1 MPARSLTLNN
11 FVPIPIDMK
20 YIFLFFTLLIFTNS
34 ISAQNIK
41 GLLGKAKEIVSG
53 DNGQIGTQEIISGLK
68 EALTIGAEK
77 GTSLLSKENGF
88 FNNQLLKI
96 ILPPEAQQVEK
107 TLRSIGLGKQVD
119 EAILS
124 MNRGAEEACKQA
136 APIVIN
142 AIRGIDVKDA
152 VGILKGSDT
161 AATAYLRGNTTSSL
175 TQSFRPVI
183 EESLKKVD
191 ATKYWNSMITAY
203 NKISLKKINPDLA
216 AYVTEKALNGV
227 FVQMALEEKEIR
239 KNPAARTTDLLK
251 KVFNNSGK

>member
-1 MPARSLTLNN
+1 
-11 FVPIPIDMK
+11 MK
-20 YIFLFFTLLIFTNS
+20 YIFLFFAALIFTNS

-41 GLLGKAKEIVSG
+41 GLLGKAKEIVSR
-53 DNGQIGTQEIISGLK
+53 DNGQMGTQEIISGLK

-96 ILPPEAQQVEK
+96 IFPPEAQQVEK

-136 APIVIN
+136 APIFVN

-175 TQSFRPVI
+175 TRSFRPVI

-203 NKISLKKINPDLA
+203 NKISIKKINPDLA

>member
-1 MPARSLTLNN
+1 
-11 FVPIPIDMK
+11 MK
-20 YIFLFFTLLIFTNS
+20 YIFLFLSLLIITNGV
-34 ISAQNIK
+34 SAQNIK
-41 GLLGKAKEIVSG
+41 GLLGKAKEIVSR
-53 DNGQIGTQEIISGLK
+53 DNGQIGTEEIISGLK
-68 EALTIGAEK
+68 EALNVGAEK

-107 TLRSIGLGKQVD
+107 TLRNIGLGKQVD

-136 APIVIN
+136 APIFVN

-161 AATAYLRGNTTSSL
+161 AATAYLRGNTTASL

-203 NKISLKKINPDLA
+203 NKISFKKINPDLA
-216 AYVTEKALNGV
+216 AYVTEKALSGV
-227 FVQMALEEKEIR
+227 FVQIAIEEKEIR

-251 KVFNNSGK
+251 RVFNNSGK

>member
-1 MPARSLTLNN
+1 
-11 FVPIPIDMK
+11 MK
-20 YIFLFFTLLIFTNS
+20 YIFLFFAFLIFTNS
-34 ISAQNIK
+34 SSAQNIK
-41 GLLGKAKEIVSG
+41 GLLGKAKEIANR
-53 DNGQIGTQEIISGLK
+53 DNGQIGTEEIISGLK

-136 APIVIN
+136 APIFVN

-183 EESLKKVD
+183 EESLKKVN

-227 FVQMALEEKEIR
+227 FVQMAAEEKEIR

-251 KVFNNSGK
+251 KVFSNSGK